1 MIKTDTLC
9 HMAWDY
15 VMFFPF
21 DPAIG
26 YCCRSPRVQIS
37 EEMITEYKEE
47 LFSNLPNFTERRSDL
62 LKGIKHKDCHTC
74 WQLEDNGFKSSRH
87 DRDMFYYMKKNT
99 SIEFKTLP
107 EMVIHPGIEKSHY
120 ADCIE
125 IVLNNVCDAKCT
137 YCNEVF
143 STQWYLEKKKFDDKD
158 IQRVPGDNRSPKVEE
173 HFWNWYREIGM
184 KELWRFGFIGG
195 EPFIVDAL
203 YEYLDKLIE
212 IHGQTPSEK
221 KKELC
226 ITSNMN
232 TPSLYFKKFQ
242 DYLPKLQKYFTVII
256 QASGESTGKELE
268 YVRSGV
274 FHDRWKSNIEYFL
287 ENTTVTLNF
296 LPTLN
301 LLSLPTFVNYVRYWE
316 SLCLQHGPIAIFD
329 NIVTS
334 PKAQSPIMAPKEFA
348 IYLDEPIKILQNM
361 LTWPNVPEG
370 IMNTWKFF
378 VEFLYNTQSAIAK
391 NKSIAESHY
400 ESLDF
405 YIFFKTLDT
414 RRNTSVTDTFPEFTE
429 FYEKGKQI
437 SAKINAT

>member
-1 MIKTDTLC
+1 MTKIDTLC

-26 YCCRSPRVQIS
+26 YCCRSPRVIINND
-37 EEMITEYKEE
+37 MVDEYKEE
-47 LFSNLPNFTERRSDL
+47 LFSNLPQFVERREAL
-62 LKGIKHKDCHTC
+62 LNNVKHKDCATC

-99 SIEFKTLP
+99 SVEFKTVP
-107 EMVIHPGIEKSHY
+107 EMVNFPQITRSNY

-143 STQWYLEKKKFDDKD
+143 STQWYLEKKKFNDPN
-158 IQRVPGDNRSPKVEE
+158 IERVPADNRSPQVEE
-173 HFWNWYREIGM
+173 YFWNWYQNIGM

-212 IHGQTPSEK
+212 IHEKHPTNK

-232 TPSLYFKKFQ
+232 TPSLYFRKFQ
-242 DYLPKLQKYFTVII
+242 EYLPKLQKHFTVII
-256 QASGESTGKELE
+256 QASGESVGKELE

-274 FHDRWKSNIEYFL
+274 FHERWKSNIEYFL

-301 LLSLPTFVNYVRYWE
+301 LLSLPTFINYVRYWE
-316 SLCLQHGPIAIFD
+316 SLCLTHGPIAIFE

-334 PKAQSPIMAPKEFA
+334 PRAQSPILAPKEFMV
-348 IYLDEPIKILQNM
+348 YLDEPIKVVEGM
-361 LTWPNVPEG
+361 LEWKNVPEN
-370 IMNTWKFF
+370 ILNTWRFF
-378 VEFLYNTQSAIAK
+378 LNFLKTTQEAISK
-391 NKSIAESHY
+391 NKSTSQSYQESARFY
-400 ESLDF
+400 DFFSKLDE
-405 YIFFKTLDT
+405 
-414 RRNTSVTDTFPEFTE
+414 RRNSSVTQTFPEFTD
-429 FYEKGKQI
+429 FYELGKVVSKNTQL
-437 SAKINAT
+437 T